1 MSIPGIILLIAAAL
15 FIYLFNGLVIKRSRV
30 ENFYLYYKAFLKR
43 RMEHLEDLL
52 AMLPDEADP
61 LQIKVKDLLGKHCLN
76 SNIIE
81 QSQWDCALTG
91 AWKELFESIKD
102 NVELKDILNRL
113 ERNGGYLATVRQEY
127 NKAVSNLNN
136 EIKVFPWSALAK
148 KMKISPRTP
157 LEIPQDEWYKPLKLS
172 NFRD

>member
-43 RMEHLEDLL
+43 RMEYLEDLL

-61 LQIKVKDLLGKHCLN
+61 LQIKVKDLLEKHCLN
-76 SNIIE
+76 SNIVE
-81 QSQWDCALTG
+81 QSQWDCALTE

-113 ERNGGYLATVRQEY
+113 ERNGGYLVSSRREY
-127 NKAVSNLNN
+127 NQAVKNLNSA
-136 EIKVFPWSALAK
+136 IAVFPWSLLARC
-148 KMKISPRTP
+148 MKITPRTACTLP
-157 LEIPQDEWYKPLKLS
+157 ESEWYKPLALTSIK
-172 NFRD
+172 D